1 MQTKSFNAENTDR
14 SWYVVDIDGAVLGRV
29 ASRIAM
35 VLRGKHKPTYTTNG
49 DTGDFVVVVNAAKV
63 RLTGNKLADKTY
75 YRHSGYLGGLKSIKA
90 GDLMEKDPEA
100 LITKAVWGMLPKG
113 PLGRK
118 MFKKLKVYAGS
129 DHPHGAQNPQPLDLS
144 K

>member
-1 MQTKSFNAENTDR
+1 MQTKSFNAESTDQD
-14 SWYVVDIDGAVLGRV
+14 WHVVDVNGAVLGRI

-49 DTGDFVVVVNAAKV
+49 DVGDFVVVVNAEKV
-63 RLTGNKLADKTY
+63 RLTGNKTADKLY
-75 YRHSGYLGGLKSIKA
+75 HRHSGYLGGLKSINA
-90 GDLMEKDPEA
+90 GDLMKKDPTA
-100 LITKAVWGMLPKG
+100 LVTKAVWGMLPKG
-113 PLGRK
+113 PLGRR
-118 MFKKLKVYAGS
+118 MFKKLKVYAGT

>member
-1 MQTKSFNAENTDR
+1 MQTKSFNADNTER
-14 SWYVVDIDGAVLGRV
+14 AWHVVDVDGAVLGRI

-49 DTGDFVVVVNAAKV
+49 DVGDFVVVVNAEKI

-75 YRHSGYLGGLKSIKA
+75 YRHSGYLGGLKSITA
-90 GDLMEKDPEA
+90 GDLLEKDPEA
-100 LITKAVWGMLPKG
+100 VITKAVWGMLPKG
-113 PLGRK
+113 PLGRR
-118 MFKKLKVYAGS
+118 MFKKLKVYVGS